1 VKSSGF
7 GRGFFVPHCGA
18 TLSLI
23 GRHGWGRDAYW
34 RLVARADGLRLN
46 DDVHDE
52 TPVGVPAPAVPA
64 AFSLTQ
70 TVPPF
75 MAAPTKNTVQFYPW
89 HHFVL
94 LPLALLMAGY
104 TILRY
109 TKVAG
114 DDDQI
119 ARLWFSIAVLAVI
132 GLGVLVMLR
141 QHYAL
146 QLQDRVCRL
155 EVRQRYF
162 EVSGQRFAPLEKQ
175 LSLSQLLSLR
185 LAGDAELPALAQAAA
200 TEKLSPKDIQA
211 RITDFQFDTMRV

>member
-1 VKSSGF
+1 M
-7 GRGFFVPHCGA
+7 A
-18 TLSLI
+18 T
-23 GRHGWGRDAYW
+23 
-34 RLVARADGLRLN
+34 
-46 DDVHDE
+46 
-52 TPVGVPAPAVPA
+52 
-64 AFSLTQ
+64 
-70 TVPPF
+70 
-75 MAAPTKNTVQFYPW
+75 PTKNTLKFYPW

-94 LPLALLMAGY
+94 MPLALLMAGY

-119 ARLWFSIAVLAVI
+119 ARLWFSVAALAII

-146 QLQDRVCRL
+146 QLQDRMCRL

-175 LSLSQLLSLR
+175 LSLSQILSLR

-200 TEKLSPKDIQA
+200 TESLSPKDIQA
-211 RITDFQFDTMRV
+211 RIIDFQFDTMRV

>member
-1 VKSSGF
+1 M
-7 GRGFFVPHCGA
+7 P
-18 TLSLI
+18 T
-23 GRHGWGRDAYW
+23 
-34 RLVARADGLRLN
+34 
-46 DDVHDE
+46 
-52 TPVGVPAPAVPA
+52 
-64 AFSLTQ
+64 
-70 TVPPF
+70 
-75 MAAPTKNTVQFYPW
+75 PTKNTTRYYPW

-104 TILRY
+104 AVLRY

-114 DDDQI
+114 DDDQT
-119 ARLWFSIAVLAVI
+119 ARLWFTVAALAVI

-146 QLQDRVCRL
+146 QLQDRICRL

-162 EVSGQRFAPLEKQ
+162 EVSGQRFASLEKQ
-175 LSLSQLLSLR
+175 LSLAQILSLR

-200 TEKLSPKDIQA
+200 TEELSPKDIQA

>member
-1 VKSSGF
+1 M
-7 GRGFFVPHCGA
+7 A
-18 TLSLI
+18 T
-23 GRHGWGRDAYW
+23 
-34 RLVARADGLRLN
+34 
-46 DDVHDE
+46 
-52 TPVGVPAPAVPA
+52 
-64 AFSLTQ
+64 
-70 TVPPF
+70 
-75 MAAPTKNTVQFYPW
+75 PTKNTPMYYPW

-94 LPLALLMAGY
+94 APLALLLAGY

-119 ARLWFSIAVLAVI
+119 ARLWFSVAALAVI

-146 QLQDRVCRL
+146 QLQDRIGRL

-162 EVSGQRFAPLEKQ
+162 EVSGQRFAELEKQ
-175 LSLSQLLSLR
+175 LSLKQILSLR
-185 LAGDAELPALAQAAA
+185 LAGDAELPTLARAAA
-200 TEKLSPKDIQA
+200 AENLNPAAIQA